1 MEWGFKAYAK
11 RVADATRSELG
22 LTPFA
27 FLDCFALAED
37 LGVPVLQFSDLFEA
51 LSRKSWRQ
59 LAEVD
64 EGAFSAMTVFL
75 PDRTVV
81 LNDLHHEHRQRTS
94 LAHELA
100 HALLMHPPLPV
111 HALRVGQHRDSEQE
125 QQAGFLGGALLL
137 PDEACLA
144 LARAE
149 TSLADASHRYGVS
162 KDFVQYRLRVSG
174 ALVRHNRE
182 VASRRSRA

>member
-11 RVADATRSELG
+11 RIADATRKELG
-22 LTPFA
+22 LSPFA
-27 FLDCFALAED
+27 SLDGFALAED
-37 LGVPVLQFSDLFEA
+37 LGVSVLEFSDLFEA

-59 LAEVD
+59 LAELD

-75 PDRTVV
+75 PERTVV

-94 LAHELA
+94 LAHEMA
-100 HALLMHPPLPV
+100 HALLMHPALPV
-111 HALRVGQHRDSEQE
+111 HALRVGEHRDSEHE
-125 QQAGFLGGALLL
+125 QQASFLGGVLLL

-149 TSLADASHRYGVS
+149 TSLADASRQYGVS

-174 ALVRHNRE
+174 ALVRRKRE
-182 VASRRSRA
+182 VARRGSRS